1 MMRRLAR
8 KTREKHGGRTQSE
21 SNTVQNLARLAGVDL
36 GKNVPGAP
44 KEGGRRLRRSR
55 SRTGLGE
62 GQMSRLL
69 VVLHPK
75 LEAHHHNQVCD
86 TFAEVAIETAGAEA
100 GLRLEADGAGPPKS
114 PRTACAPT
122 R

>member
-44 KEGGRRLRRSR
+44 KEGGRRPRRSR
-55 SRTGLGE
+55 SRTRLGE
-62 GQMSRLL
+62 GLNESD
-69 VVLHPK
+69 VNK
-75 LEAHHHNQVCD
+75 
-86 TFAEVAIETAGAEA
+86 
-100 GLRLEADGAGPPKS
+100 
-114 PRTACAPT
+114 
-122 R
+122 